1 MRKVFY
7 SISVFLFLCLL
18 SLGYYHSYGRIT
30 AKKEQNNPSVHTPGA
45 EPAANN
51 PTSQGDYGIF
61 YLKEKDGYV
70 MVYERDKITLFE
82 PTIIP
87 MSSLPESLRRE
98 IAVGKYVKTQ
108 KELYS
113 FLENY
118 ST

>member
-1 MRKVFY
+1 MRKFFY

-18 SLGYYHSYGRIT
+18 SLGYYNSYGRIM
-30 AKKEQNNPSVHTPGA
+30 AKKEGNHPHTETSGTK
-45 EPAANN
+45 PAANN
-51 PTSQGDYGIF
+51 PTSRGEYGIF
-61 YLKEKDGYV
+61 YLKEEAGYV
-70 MVYERDKITLFE
+70 MVYEQDKSTLYE

-87 MSSLPESLRRE
+87 ISTLPEPLKSE
-98 IAVGKYVKTQ
+98 ISAGKYVKTL